1 MIKRGHLAAW
11 LLRGVSSAFL
21 AWRLLS
27 LNRSYPA
34 SELVQAGFGAEAWTW
49 EQVITQSLI
58 FAMALI
64 VLWGMC
70 LQARRQPASAS
81 RTLLAVLVAAG
92 SAIVFVLAGSLTIG
106 QLMRVATAAL
116 GGCGCAVF
124 LLRIKHGLEAAPGP
138 WLAIWCGLMLLAF
151 LFVEGGMTSAQ
162 VALLVVSFVAAHT
175 ALPHSLRWQI
185 GFRTVACLLPLALT
199 LAVNDFTSSPQD
211 QNPYQDWSS

>member
-1 MIKRGHLAAW
+1 MCWIERIRLPASLKLRSMLRASIRMIKRGHLAAW
-11 LLRGVSSAFL
+11 LLRGVASAFL

-92 SAIVFVLAGSLTIG
+92 SAIVRRPRGLSHD
-106 QLMRVATAAL
+106 RAAHESCH
-116 GGCGCAVF
+116 GCSGR
-124 LLRIKHGLEAAPGP
+124 L
-138 WLAIWCGLMLLAF
+138 WLCRLLA
-151 LFVEGGMTSAQ
+151 A
-162 VALLVVSFVAAHT
+162 
-175 ALPHSLRWQI
+175 
-185 GFRTVACLLPLALT
+185 
-199 LAVNDFTSSPQD
+199 
-211 QNPYQDWSS
+211 Y